1 MKDRQELR
9 ESFIKGVMPYLHR
22 VYLSDKRRQNALQ
35 KMCCLCGINVNYAEY
50 ADAMA
55 ALHDPFSKRKKY
67 VYSDFDRI
75 DRLVDAE
82 RALRLY
88 RLNRVRYEATNKEK
102 YNTLAEKHCKEALTI
117 IKSVFPN
124 GIMIGFDVFYAAV
137 FEYDGK
143 TYHSLEHLI
152 NEVLL

>member
-1 MKDRQELR
+1 MKDREELR
-9 ESFIKGVMPYLHR
+9 ESFIKGVMPYLYEA
-22 VYLSDKRRQNALQ
+22 YLSDKKRQNALQ
-35 KMCCLCGINVNYAEY
+35 KMCCLCGINVNYSEY
-50 ADAMA
+50 TGAMA
-55 ALHDPFSKRKKY
+55 ALSYPFVKRKKY
-67 VYSDFDRI
+67 VYTNFDRI

-117 IKSVFPN
+117 IKGVFTN
-124 GIMIGFDVFYAAV
+124 GIMIGFDVFYAPV

-143 TYHSLEHLI
+143 TYRSLEHLVK
-152 NEVLL
+152 EVLL